1 MRLPQK
7 VTNKF
12 KLWIKLQN
20 GNSKELSLRLPS
32 RFSQSKFLLNIGNR
46 YTEILIENRYG
57 NVNTQSGNTET
68 TRFCNEFDASYST
81 PILESCMKII
91 LSKKTN
97 FVGTKTLCGALK
109 VIQIAL
115 KCKRTRVVIQNHITT
130 ILYELSL
137 PILLIT

>member
-1 MRLPQK
+1 MRER
-7 VTNKF
+7 
-12 KLWIKLQN
+12 
-20 GNSKELSLRLPS
+20 GPS
-32 RFSQSKFLLNIGNR
+32 RTRIFMRYFFYLIYGFSFILTMFCAQTS
-46 YTEILIENRYG
+46 EILIENRYG

-68 TRFCNEFDASYST
+68 TRFCNEFDAKYST
-81 PILESCMKII
+81 LILESCMKII

-115 KCKRTRVVIQNHITT
+115 KCRRTRVVIQNHITT